1 MRKAPTVYE
10 RELLAS
16 DTVRPEETEV
26 DADAWLD
33 VADDDAMEAK
43 CKAAATP
50 GDLVTG
56 VRDFLGEEEDEDA
69 MEPVVIDENLVAKL
83 LRDGTA
89 PATPFVADGAAATA
103 VEEEGPDSD
112 DEEATVDA
120 SPADEY
126 AAQLEAELSTTEM
139 AQSFDRPDDDA
150 DVDVDFNL
158 VKNLLESVEAQDGSS
173 PGAAALLLNELGL
186 GLPTDD

>member
-1 MRKAPTVYE
+1 VQHTTEGVVRLSRAAYARLAAQSEDVGAALVAGLEELRKAPTVYE

-26 DADAWLD
+26 DGDAWLD

-50 GDLVTG
+50 GDVVTG

-89 PATPFVADGAAATA
+89 PAQPLDAAPRQRPSKRKARI
-103 VEEEGPDSD
+103 
-112 DEEATVDA
+112 
-120 SPADEY
+120 
-126 AAQLEAELSTTEM
+126 LTTSRL
-139 AQSFDRPDDDA
+139 QWTRTTRR
-150 DVDVDFNL
+150 L
-158 VKNLLESVEAQDGSS
+158 Q
-173 PGAAALLLNELGL
+173 
-186 GLPTDD
+186 